1 VALGVTLLRQ
11 YEHNKFVDICRC
23 HRRRR
28 MVVVVKVARGGG
40 MLGGKRQMI
49 GKNKNIILYVVQHSG
64 QLNTAERLQ
73 LRDSAE

>member
-1 VALGVTLLRQ
+1 
-11 YEHNKFVDICRC
+11 
-23 HRRRR
+23 